1 MSYRDIIS
9 ALRAKRPNAEKAS
22 RWLKYAGLGC
32 LAVTAW
38 NVAFVFFDP
47 VAISELPIPPYFN
60 QGLALLAVAGC
71 LFLIAGR
78 GVAEKSPGA
87 ALWGQLAVVVVAALV
102 AAFTYSMVGIPQK
115 MGLGGER
122 HPFQWFNMIWMAV
135 GVLVAMQFLVPA
147 YFALG
152 YLQRLKQVLVDETI
166 LGRPGASSPAVPGVP
181 GDTDKYCHALL
192 PFGIYFN
199 FFVIMGAGILLFF
212 LGRHFIEGLG
222 GTGFFLPFF
231 VLFFGPIIF
240 NYLPSPF
247 QKQREVIEQVTGGG
261 SIFMLNGSWPF
272 FRLLVYAD
280 GIEIRFFLHA
290 WFIPYAKL
298 ESISLKRMFVT
309 RNLLICSDLPGVPSR
324 IRFASFR
331 KEALLARIEAC
342 RQAHLA

>member
-1 MSYRDIIS
+1 MWP
-9 ALRAKRPNAEKAS
+9 L
-22 RWLKYAGLGC
+22 
-32 LAVTAW
+32 
-38 NVAFVFFDP
+38 FFFDP

-78 GVAEKSPGA
+78 GVAEKSHGA
-87 ALWGQLAVVVVAALV
+87 ALWGQLGRGPWWRPWWRR
-102 AAFTYSMVGIPQK
+102 FTYSMVGIPQK

-199 FFVIMGAGILLFF
+199 FFVIMGAGDTFLFPGAPISSKASVERAFSCLFSCSSSDRSF
-212 LGRHFIEGLG
+212 LTTCRR
-222 GTGFFLPFF
+222 PFK
-231 VLFFGPIIF
+231 
-240 NYLPSPF
+240 NS
-247 QKQREVIEQVTGGG
+247 
-261 SIFMLNGSWPF
+261 
-272 FRLLVYAD
+272 
-280 GIEIRFFLHA
+280 
-290 WFIPYAKL
+290 AK
-298 ESISLKRMFVT
+298 
-309 RNLLICSDLPGVPSR
+309 
-324 IRFASFR
+324 
-331 KEALLARIEAC
+331 
-342 RQAHLA
+342 